1 MRRMDERLAVVSLSA
16 VLQKCAREYCGAGNA
31 DGDVFDEAVDFVM
44 SQFGHL
50 GVDEVVEAFR
60 LGAAGRFEVDM
71 RAYYGQFP
79 LVMLGAVLRGYD
91 EYRAGIVAA
100 LRRAESEANYVAG
113 QHQARTFWESE
124 DGQRASRDFER
135 RRVAA
140 LKAMEHP
147 GLGDVT
153 VYDYKILTALGE
165 LDLSKEEKWQLM
177 ADAKPFVEAELL
189 EMTQGRGFG
198 VAMEARAMLAGIG
211 EGEGVR
217 SKQVVLAQ
225 RLAVVR
231 WVEAQ
236 RFLDYGEVAD
246 DRLRAISGRIERG
259 DELSGF
265 EMDVYVANSQ
275 RIEGFLR
282 TAAAAALA
290 PA

>member
-1 MRRMDERLAVVSLSA
+1 MRRMDEGEAVMMLSV
-16 VLQKCAREYCGAGNA
+16 VLQRCMKTYCGAGKA
-31 DGDVFDEAVDFVM
+31 DYEQIGEAVSFTVG
-44 SQFGHL
+44 QFGHL
-50 GVDEVVEAFR
+50 GVDEVEEAF
-60 LGAAGRFEVDM
+60 LLASAGKFDVDLTG
-71 RAYYGQFP
+71 YYGQFP
-79 LVMLGAVLRGYD
+79 IASLGKLLRGYD